1 MFGLVSDSGPH
12 VIQDEPGNSGSVAL
26 EPSHM
31 QLVVYCPPAHVEYIS
46 NQTDTRMTVL
56 VNVEAFTS
64 NMLAQAIQ
72 QVCLPFSC

>member
-1 MFGLVSDSGPH
+1 MLGLLSDSDSN

-26 EPSHM
+26 EPIHM
-31 QLVVYCPPAHVEYIS
+31 QVVVYRPPAHVEYIS